1 MDLDRADIK
10 SMSFPRLA
18 EECKEMELPSFRAK
32 QIYKWLQVRGVE
44 SFDLMT
50 DLSKELRS
58 TLDKHFEIFSCSIKR
73 KQVSAID
80 GTVKY
85 LFELNDGELIES
97 VVMKY
102 KYGHTICVSTQVG
115 CKMNCAFCA
124 SGLSGFV
131 RNLRPSE
138 ILSQIHAAQNDLG
151 ISISHIVLMGMGEPL
166 DNFDNVMTF
175 LELVSNS
182 DGLNISMRKI
192 SLSTSGI
199 VPRIYDLLEKK
210 LQLTLSISLH
220 APNDEIRSSI
230 MPVNKKYGIDE
241 LLKACRE
248 YAKLTSRRTSFE
260 YALISGVTDTD
271 ECAEQLASKLKNML
285 CHVNLI
291 PVNEVAENSFKRP
304 KSEQTERF
312 IGILEKNGINATV
325 RRSLGSD
332 IDASCGQLRN
342 RHKEGEKSVC

>member
-1 MDLDRADIK
+1 MDRADIK
-10 SMSFPRLA
+10 SMSLS
-18 EECKEMELPSFRAK
+18 ELSEKCRAFDLPAFRAK
-32 QIYKWLQVRGVE
+32 QIYKWLQVRGVA
-44 SFDLMT
+44 SFDEMT
-50 DLSKELRS
+50 DLSRDLRGV
-58 TLDKHFEIFSCSIKR
+58 LAEHFEILFCSIKR
-73 KQVSAID
+73 KQVSALD

-102 KYGHTICVSTQVG
+102 KYGYTICVSTQVG

-131 RNLRPSE
+131 RDLYPSE

-151 ISISHIVLMGMGEPL
+151 IQISHIVLMGMGEPL
-166 DNFDNVMTF
+166 DNFDNVMKF
-175 LELVSNS
+175 LDIVSNP

-220 APNDEIRSSI
+220 APNDEIRSRI

-241 LLKACRE
+241 LLKACRT
-248 YAKLTSRRTSFE
+248 YAKTTSRRISFE

-271 ECAEQLASKLKNML
+271 ECAVELASKLKNML

-291 PVNEVAENSFKRP
+291 PVNEVTENSFKRP
-304 KSEQTERF
+304 GAERTERF
-312 IGILEKNGINATV
+312 MGILENNGINATV

-342 RHKEGEKSVC
+342 RHKKGEKSVC